1 MAKLYRRNN
10 NRPKYRRRT
19 NINHWIKAGRIRLI
33 DADGTQVG
41 IVPLEEG
48 IKLAEQQGLDLVE
61 IVPQSDPP
69 VCRVLDFNKFKYQQ
83 EKREKEARKKQRH
96 VHFKEVR
103 LKPRIEAHDYHVK
116 LKKIK
121 EFLEKG
127 DRVKI
132 RLLFRGREMA
142 HPELGNN
149 LMKKLLEDI
158 HAIASVEKPPLREGR
173 SIICVVF
180 PKH

>member
-1 MAKLYRRNN
+1 MVKPYNRYNS
-10 NRPKYRRRT
+10 RPKYKKRT
-19 NINHWIKAGRIRLI
+19 NINRWIKAERIRLI
-33 DADGTQVG
+33 DADGTQIG

-48 IKLAEQQGLDLVE
+48 LKIADQQGLDLVE
-61 IVPQSDPP
+61 IVPQSNPP

-83 EKREKEARKKQRH
+83 EKREKEARKKQKH

-103 LKPRIEAHDYHVK
+103 LKPRIETHDYNVK
-116 LKKIK
+116 LKRIK
-121 EFLEKG
+121 GFLEKG

-132 RLLFRGREMA
+132 RLFFRGREMA

-149 LMKKLLEDI
+149 LMKKLLEDVQD
-158 HAIASVEKPPLREGR
+158 IASVEKPPVREGR
-173 SIICVVF
+173 NIICVVF

>member
-1 MAKLYRRNN
+1 MVKPY
-10 NRPKYRRRT
+10 NRDNSRPQHRVRT
-19 NINHWIKAGRIRLI
+19 NINRWIKAERIRLI
-33 DADGTQVG
+33 DADGTQIG

-48 IKLAEQQGLDLVE
+48 LKMAEQQGLDLVE
-61 IVPQSDPP
+61 VVPQATPP

-83 EKREKEARKKQRH
+83 EKREKEAKKKQKH

-103 LKPRIEAHDYHVK
+103 LKLRIETHDYQVK
-116 LKKIK
+116 IKKIK
-121 EFLEKG
+121 GFLEKG

-132 RLLFRGREMA
+132 RLFFRGREMA

-158 HAIASVEKPPLREGR
+158 QDTASVEKPPVKEGR
-173 SIICVVF
+173 NIICVVF